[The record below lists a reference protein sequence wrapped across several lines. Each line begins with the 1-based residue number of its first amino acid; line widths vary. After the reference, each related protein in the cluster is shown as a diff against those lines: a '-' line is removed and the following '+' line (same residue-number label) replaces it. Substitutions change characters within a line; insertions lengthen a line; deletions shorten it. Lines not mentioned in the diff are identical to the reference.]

1 MIGGKAVTIQIPFLL
16 KYVVDALSP
25 EALAAVTMSNADVA
39 AAMPVALL
47 LGYGVSRAAASG
59 LQEWRN
65 ALFAHVAQETIKNVG
80 KSIFDHVHQLDM
92 QYHLERNTG
101 QVSRVLDRG
110 QRSISFVLNA
120 LVFNGRW
127 GRLVWTAS

>member
-1 MIGGKAVTIQIPFLL
+1 MVGGKAVTIQIPFLL

-25 EALAAVTMSNADVA
+25 EALAMTTSTNAELA

-80 KSIFDHVHQLDM
+80 KSIFDHVHKLDM

-120 LVFNGRW
+120 LVFNGRFP
-127 GRLVWTAS
+127 T